1 MAGRFFMWMSFLN
14 RREERVKGM
23 ENQAYSKG
31 LGSFKRTTRRSTR
44 RSDPSALWAVV
55 RGVLVA
61 AAITIIGVA
70 IFALLLNWWN
80 ASDRTVTAVNQVVKF
95 VSILAGVT
103 TAMRAGESGGA
114 LRGAC
119 VGVLYMALGIA
130 CYALMMGQSPQ
141 WTAYLADLGM
151 GVAAGGLFGMILT
164 TRKNG
169 YAVPLDYD
177 IRGCQA
183 NNDIA
188 PYRVDTRNNK
198 NRVYAI
204 GGILC
209 IRGRLNR
216 KRK

>member
-1 MAGRFFMWMSFLN
+1 
-14 RREERVKGM
+14 M
-23 ENQAYSKG
+23 ENMASSKG
-31 LGSFKRTTRRSTR
+31 LGSFKRTSRRSGR
-44 RSDPSALWAVV
+44 RSDKSALWAVV

-70 IFALLLNWWN
+70 LFALILNWWN
-80 ASDRTVTAVNQVVKF
+80 ASDRAITAINQVVKF

-119 VGVLYMALGIA
+119 VGVLYMVLGIA
-130 CYALMMGQSPQ
+130 CYALMMGQNPQ

-169 YAVPLDYD
+169 
-177 IRGCQA
+177 
-183 NNDIA
+183 
-188 PYRVDTRNNK
+188 
-198 NRVYAI
+198 
-204 GGILC
+204 
-209 IRGRLNR
+209 
-216 KRK
+216 

>member
-1 MAGRFFMWMSFLN
+1 
-14 RREERVKGM
+14 M
-23 ENQAYSKG
+23 ENMASSKG
-31 LGSFKRTTRRSTR
+31 LGSFKRTSRRSGR
-44 RSDPSALWAVV
+44 RSDKSALWAVV

-70 IFALLLNWWN
+70 LFALILNWWN
-80 ASDRTVTAVNQVVKF
+80 ASDRAITAINQVVKF

-114 LRGAC
+114 IRGAC

-130 CYALMMGQSPQ
+130 CYALMMGQNPQ

-169 YAVPLDYD
+169 
-177 IRGCQA
+177 
-183 NNDIA
+183 
-188 PYRVDTRNNK
+188 
-198 NRVYAI
+198 
-204 GGILC
+204 
-209 IRGRLNR
+209 
-216 KRK
+216 